1 MLTFEMFPLYD
12 NCKGPGNETVCCIH
26 LSMWL
31 HVCVCAYLLEV
42 AKRQLSIKWLVNIFK
57 WFVLLVDEMF
67 V

>member
-1 MLTFEMFPLYD
+1 MLHTFIHVAS
-12 NCKGPGNETVCCIH
+12 CVC
-26 LSMWL
+26 M
-31 HVCVCAYLLEV
+31 CVCAYLLEV